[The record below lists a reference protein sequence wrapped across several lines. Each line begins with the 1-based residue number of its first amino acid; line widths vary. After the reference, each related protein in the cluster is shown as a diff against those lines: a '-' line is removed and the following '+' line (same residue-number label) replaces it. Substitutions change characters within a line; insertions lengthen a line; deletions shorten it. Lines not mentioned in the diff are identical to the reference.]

1 MSQPLKKIILKN
13 LNDDPR
19 RYNDFK
25 SIIKNKKILDF
36 GCGLGGFIKLA
47 KKSQKYVMV
56 LK

>member
-1 MSQPLKKIILKN
+1 MTIPEDTTTSSQLL
-13 LNDDPR
+13 
-19 RYNDFK
+19 
-25 SIIKNKKILDF
+25 KNKKILDF